1 VGVVGVSDDTYCADV
16 IEQAVENSEPLVE
29 TGKQLANSAVAA
41 VASGTGRT
49 PDEQWER
56 IGDRFAYE
64 SAEMDPDQK
73 QLDDYEIS
81 GDRREV
87 PR

>member
-1 VGVVGVSDDTYCADV
+1 MTSNDNPTGYDSSV
-16 IEQAVENSEPLVE
+16 IERAAENSEPLVE
-29 TGKQLANSAVAA
+29 AGKQLANSAVAA
-41 VASGTGRT
+41 VASDTGRT

-56 IGDRFAYE
+56 MGDRLPTRA
-64 SAEMDPDQK
+64 PRWTPHQK

-87 PR
+87 LR